1 MLDNTNPLLSFLISM
16 RHPDNSTDYAQVEA
30 LLRKTL
36 ASLCRQRSSGFG
48 IVVVANRAIDLPKNI
63 QHRVR
68 QIIVSFPPPSTH
80 RGSKTGHDAVLRDK
94 GTKLAVALSA
104 VRQGHVMFVD
114 ADDYVN
120 ADMTGFVAQNP
131 SSPGWYVS
139 DGLVFDHLNYRTSGS
154 SRFNEIC
161 GTSLI
166 VRRDL
171 LPQPTLRETPTQQDV
186 LDAYDESVVL
196 RHLGSH
202 RHLAADLDLAPLP
215 FPGAMYS
222 VATGE
227 NHSGATARRPGVPL
241 SVAQSR
247 MFALPL
253 RYVAA
258 ARAHQVRSKLKALA
272 QNTRTSS

>member
-1 MLDNTNPLLSFLISM
+1 MLDATDPSLSFLISV
-16 RHPDNSTDYAQVEA
+16 RHPDNSANYAQVET

-36 ASLCRQRSSGFG
+36 VSLCRQRSPGFG
-48 IVVVANRAIDLPKNI
+48 IVVVANRAISLPEKI
-63 QHRVR
+63 QRHVR

-80 RGSKTGHDAVLRDK
+80 RGAMTGRDAVMRDK

-120 ADMTGFVAQNP
+120 VDMAGFVARNP

-139 DGLVFDHLNYRTSGS
+139 DGLVFDHLNYRASES
-154 SRFNEIC
+154 NRFNEIC

-166 VRRDL
+166 ARRDL
-171 LPQPTLRETPTQQDV
+171 LPQPTLREAPTQQDV
-186 LDAYDESVVL
+186 LDAYAESVVL

-202 RHLAADLDLAPLP
+202 RHLATDLDLAPLP
-215 FPGAMYS
+215 FSGAMYS

-258 ARAHQVRSKLKALA
+258 ARGHQARSKLRALA
-272 QNTRTSS
+272 QSPRASS